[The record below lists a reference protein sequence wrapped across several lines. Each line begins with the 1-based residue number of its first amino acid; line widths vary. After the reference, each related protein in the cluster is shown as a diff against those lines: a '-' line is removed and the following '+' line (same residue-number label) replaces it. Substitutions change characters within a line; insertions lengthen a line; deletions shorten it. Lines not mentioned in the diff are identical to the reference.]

1 MATSRQPCRT
11 DTQNLNKMSRASN
24 KEILYVGVDNGISG
38 AAVFNIGGK
47 IASSFVMPAQRAGSH
62 NELDV
67 RAWDALMT
75 RMVETLGYRN
85 FDSMVFVVEEPGGS
99 KLNLSALPV
108 MHGVFHAIRAWAALK
123 GVPMRRITPQ
133 KWQNKILGTKRP
145 KGMTKD
151 MALAKAREWWPSHD
165 WSDPARPGSKA
176 VNAGIVDAALIAEYV
191 RLEKW

>member
-1 MATSRQPCRT
+1 MERDVRQLGRSERMKT
-11 DTQNLNKMSRASN
+11 ND
-24 KEILYVGVDNGISG
+24 ILYAGVDNGVSG
-38 AAVFNIGGK
+38 AVVFNVSGK
-47 IASSFVMPAQRAGSH
+47 IVASFVMPVQRTGSH

-67 RAWDALMT
+67 LLLDKLMSNVT
-75 RMVETLGYRN
+75 TELGHDNFRN
-85 FDSMVFVVEEPGGS
+85 MVFVVEEPGGS
-99 KLNLSALPV
+99 KMNLSALPV
-108 MHGVFHAIRAWAALK
+108 MHGVFHAIRAWAALR

-176 VNAGIVDAALIAEYV
+176 VNTGIVDAALIAEYV